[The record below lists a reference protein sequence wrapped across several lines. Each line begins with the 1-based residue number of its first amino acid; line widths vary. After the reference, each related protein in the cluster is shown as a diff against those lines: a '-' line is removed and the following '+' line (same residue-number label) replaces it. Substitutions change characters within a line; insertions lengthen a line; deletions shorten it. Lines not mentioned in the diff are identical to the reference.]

1 MGTRGRRWRHRMR
14 MRGRRR
20 MRHRL
25 VNHPG
30 LVIPAVK
37 PSSYTA
43 QPESSVTGNAAAALR
58 RVLRFMALIL
68 ESENQFGSEDHSRGK
83 GVSFVTHFV
92 SDR

>member
-1 MGTRGRRWRHRMR
+1 M
-14 MRGRRR
+14 
-20 MRHRL
+20 
-25 VNHPG
+25 
-30 LVIPAVK
+30 
-37 PSSYTA
+37 
-43 QPESSVTGNAAAALR
+43 TGNAAAALR

>member
-37 PSSYTA
+37 PIVIHRA
-43 QPESSVTGNAAAALR
+43 SSVTGNAAAALR